1 MLGRRGGHSIPGPRR
16 EGLQRDQ
23 GPGLTG
29 WTTPLK
35 KAASDGVGLSRNEHG
50 ERASGCS
57 EEAQPQI
64 LGVLCAT
71 ANGW

>member
-1 MLGRRGGHSIPGPRR
+1 MEEEGGTASLAPG
-16 EGLQRDQ
+16 GRDQ